1 MIEIS
6 EKKISFDSLK
16 KESFVLCKDDEFINK
31 IESSQKFLY
40 TEMKKRPIYGV
51 NTGFGE
57 SGKNGIQ
64 QLENLQLNITRF
76 HRVGVGELLSKEESR
91 LVVLFRLISLSK
103 GFSGVSF
110 ELLERLEFMLQNGGF
125 PKIPSIGSVG
135 ASGDLTPLSYLA
147 SFVVGDSEEGLWFW
161 QKYGLEEYKL
171 KPKEGLAIMNGTSVM
186 SAIAFNSSNKFEKLL
201 NITEKFISGL
211 FEVLG
216 ASKEPFAKKVHE
228 VKPFSGQIESA
239 QRMENYFSDSE
250 KLETCRA
257 ESWKDG
263 EKNIQDRYSLR
274 CSPQILGT
282 VWDTLKMVKN
292 WIEIEVNSVNDNPII
307 DGEKMEIHSGCNFY
321 GGYIAIGM
329 DNLKIAIAN
338 LADLIDKELAVLID
352 YKFNNGLGENLKLLK
367 EPHHHGF
374 KAMQIT
380 ASAISGEIIRNSAPV
395 STLSRPTE
403 SLNQD
408 KVSMGTTSAMNFK
421 TSLELYEDLISIGLL
436 SLAQAVD
443 IRGKSGFSKSLLDL
457 HSKIREI
464 SEPLFADRPLDIDI
478 LNLKNELYLLQ

>member
-1 MIEIS
+1 MIQIS
-6 EKKISFDSLK
+6 DKKISFDELKGSNFSL
-16 KESFVLCKDDEFINK
+16 SKDKNFIAK
-31 IESSQKFLY
+31 IEKSHSFLLK
-40 TEMKKRPIYGV
+40 EIQNRPIYGV

-57 SGKNGIQ
+57 SGKNGIKK
-64 QLENLQLNITRF
+64 LEDLQLNITRF
-76 HRVGVGELLSKEESR
+76 HRVGVGEPLSKEESR
-91 LVVLFRLISLSK
+91 LVLLFRLISLSK

-110 ELLERLEFMLQNGGF
+110 ELLERLEFMLQNDGF

-147 SFVVGDSEEGLWFW
+147 SFVAGDSEEGLWFW

-211 FEVLG
+211 FEVIG
-216 ASKEPFAKKVHE
+216 ASKEPFAKKIHE

-239 QRMENYFSDSE
+239 ERMENNFLDSQ
-250 KLETCRA
+250 KLESCRA

-274 CSPQILGT
+274 CSPQVLGT
-282 VWDTLKMVKN
+282 VWDSLKMVKN
-292 WIEIEVNSVNDNPII
+292 WIETEVNSVNDNPII
-307 DGEKMEIHSGCNFY
+307 DGEKEEIHSGCNFY

-338 LADLIDKELAVLID
+338 LADLIDKELALLID

-367 EPHHHGF
+367 ENHHHGF
-374 KAMQIT
+374 KAMQIS
-380 ASAISGEIIRNSAPV
+380 ASAITGEIIRNSAPASV
-395 STLSRPTE
+395 LSRPTE

-408 KVSMGTTSAMNFK
+408 KVSMGTTSAINFK
-421 TSLELYEDLISIGLL
+421 TSVKLYEDLISIALL
-436 SLAQAVD
+436 SLSQAVD
-443 IRGKSGFSKSLLDL
+443 IRGKNGFSNSLIQL
-457 HSKIREI
+457 HEKIRKI
-464 SEPLFADRPLDIDI
+464 SKPLFEDRPLDTEIHD
-478 LNLKNELYLLQ
+478 LKNSLYEL